1 VLIPAGTTQ
10 TTVTVTTLTDGI
22 VEGDETLDINVSAVN
37 SGSVGDTSDTG
48 TGTIIDD
55 DTPPAVENDEA
66 NATSGEA
73 ATVDVIGNDNSG
85 TSELDPTTVQIID
98 PVNGEVTHY
107 VVPGEG
113 AWDVDPVTGEIT
125 FTPETGYVGDPTPI
139 EYTVYDVDGN
149 SGTGTVSINY
159 GPQANN
165 DVNDQAFEG
174 ETVVIDILGNDKKTS
189 SPLDPMSVSLVA
201 PANATDVVTDNEGD
215 IVGFIVPGEGEWS
228 VDEDTGAVT
237 FVPDE
242 DLVGYPTPVEYTV
255 KEESGEESNRALIEV
270 VYEEESS
277 PAPTNAA
284 IPVATD
290 NLNIPVN
297 SYNPIV
303 IDVLANGDSFGA
315 YGAGTVEISFTQP
328 VYGDVALD
336 DGGTPNDPTDDVI
349 IYTPKADTNNV
360 LDSFTYTI
368 TDAQGQTSTAKVSV
382 NVQCT
387 SSQSS
392 DGGDAFNSVSVILM
406 MFMTLLSGLY
416 FVRKEE
422 EKQGGL

>member
-1 VLIPAGTTQ
+1 M
-10 TTVTVTTLTDGI
+10 
-22 VEGDETLDINVSAVN
+22 N
-37 SGSVGDTSDTG
+37 S
-48 TGTIIDD
+48 
-55 DTPPAVENDEA
+55 EA
-66 NATSGEA
+66 
-73 ATVDVIGNDNSG
+73 
-85 TSELDPTTVQIID
+85 L
-98 PVNGEVTHY
+98 
-107 VVPGEG
+107 PGE
-113 AWDVDPVTGEIT
+113 
-125 FTPETGYVGDPTPI
+125 
-139 EYTVYDVDGN
+139 
-149 SGTGTVSINY
+149 TVSI
-159 GPQANN
+159 
-165 DVNDQAFEG
+165 
-174 ETVVIDILGNDKKTS
+174 DILDNDKTTS
-189 SPLDPMSVSLVA
+189 SPLDPMSVSLVV
-201 PANATDVVTDNEGD
+201 PANATDIVTDNEGD
-215 IVGFIVPGEGEWS
+215 IVGFTVPGEGEWS

-242 DLVGYPTPVEYTV
+242 DLTGYPTPVEYTV
-255 KEESGEESNRALIEV
+255 KEESGEESNRARIEI

-277 PAPTNAA
+277 PTPAPTNSG

-328 VYGDVALD
+328 AHGHVSLD

-349 IYTPKADTNNV
+349 IYTPKADVNNV
-360 LDSFTYTI
+360 LDNFTYTI

-392 DGGDAFNSVSVILM
+392 DGGDALGTLSMLLM

-422 EKQGGL
+422 EQGGL